1 MRHRDVREVR
11 DSLATR
17 LRIRY
22 PPLLSTV
29 PAMRSLHALVLV
41 SLALL
46 ASGCGGNDQQA
57 TRAPES
63 TSSAPATAGK
73 DGKSGLWFEPAA
85 LSSCDTSALV
95 RVHWNVGAGDA
106 KAVNVFT
113 VRPGGEEAM
122 FARHTRPADMKR
134 TGRWIR
140 AGREFVVR
148 DARGTELARAA
159 VGTLPCPT
167 GQEAPEKK

>member
-1 MRHRDVREVR
+1 MRRRDVR
-11 DSLATR
+11 DGPATR
-17 LRIRY
+17 LRIRC

-46 ASGCGGNDQQA
+46 ASGCGGDDQQA

-63 TSSAPATAGK
+63 ASSTPTATSK
-73 DGKSGLWFEPAA
+73 DGKSGLWFKPEA
-85 LSSCDTSALV
+85 LSACDTSALV
-95 RVHWNVGAGDA
+95 TVHWNVGAGDA
-106 KAVNVFT
+106 ETVDVFT

-122 FARHTRPADMKR
+122 FARNVRPAGMKR

-148 DARGTELARAA
+148 GAHGAELARAA
-159 VGTLPCPT
+159 VGTLPCPA
-167 GQEAPEKK
+167 GQKAPETK